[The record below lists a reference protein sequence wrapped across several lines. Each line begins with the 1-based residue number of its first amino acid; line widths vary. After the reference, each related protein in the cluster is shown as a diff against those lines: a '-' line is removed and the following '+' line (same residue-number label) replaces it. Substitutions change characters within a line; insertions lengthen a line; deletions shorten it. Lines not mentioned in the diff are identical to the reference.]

1 METNSKAS
9 AGREKECVC
18 APVRGCVLSDNV
30 SLPSYSEYPAGRPF
44 INTPLSNT
52 HRTVKA
58 FPESSG
64 AAIIS
69 ALKNLQEKIRN
80 LELERSDAQQKL
92 QSISRESTH
101 SHTRDQHTRKNHDV
115 LSQLSAAEARCSR
128 LEKQLNH
135 MRSAV
140 RNTQSDRTAV
150 LRQQVSLERLGSVH
164 QADVHHKL
172 AVLEQE
178 HHRLTE
184 TQSCA
189 ERKIQQLERKLQ
201 EEEQQR
207 RRMQDTAAQLQTGLE
222 ANRLLIQSVSPR
234 PHKSSKIKQK
244 KISSKKTHSPQPHYR
259 LSLGDVPFVTGTST
273 VSSHSVRANVQH
285 VLHLMKQH
293 QPQLCNE
300 QVLGGGCTS
309 ASSSSTS
316 SSCSCS
322 EDLSELLLTLQD
334 ELGHMSFEQQDLS
347 RQLQSCSSV
356 LRQDLELQMENL
368 LKRMENKAEQ
378 ISKLRRCQTQC
389 CKQSRA
395 VCSGGS
401 GGSAAVM
408 TLKHK
413 PGDRSRDSLRLLKDL
428 RSLQN
433 TLRSDHTL

>member
-18 APVRGCVLSDNV
+18 VPIRGCLLSDSV

-52 HRTVKA
+52 HRAVKA

-92 QSISRESTH
+92 QNISRESTR
-101 SHTRDQHTRKNHDV
+101 SHTGDARKNHDV
-115 LSQLSAAEARCSR
+115 LSQLSTAESRCSR

-164 QADVHHKL
+164 QAEVHHKL
-172 AVLEQE
+172 AVLEQDY
-178 HHRLTE
+178 HRLTE

-189 ERKIQQLERKLQ
+189 QRKIQQLERKLQ

-207 RRMQDTAAQLQTGLE
+207 KRMQDTAAQLQTGLE

-244 KISSKKTHSPQPHYR
+244 KISSKRTHSPQPHYR

-273 VSSHSVRANVQH
+273 ASSHSVRANVQH

-300 QVLGGGCTS
+300 RVLGGDST
-309 ASSSSTS
+309 SSSS

-334 ELGHMSFEQQDLS
+334 ELGHMSFEQQGLS
-347 RQLQSCSSV
+347 RQMQSCSSV

-389 CKQSRA
+389 CKQSR
-395 VCSGGS
+395 VCSSGS
-401 GGSAAVM
+401 GGSASV
-408 TLKHK
+408 KHK

-433 TLRSDHTL
+433 TLRSDHTH